1 MKVISEEGGV
11 PNTRAEGGVFYLTDS
26 FRWSNIHA
34 TEEKHHPERLDF

>member
-11 PNTRAEGGVFYLTDS
+11 PNTRSEGGVFYLTDS